1 MLYTLVSFQSW
12 RRTTVKCL
20 DGVPP
25 SGRVSS
31 RNLHLTHAHTHL
43 SKKHKSKL
51 TALSFRVSA
60 MPQTM
65 WYGHSWN

>member
-1 MLYTLVSFQSW
+1 MLYTLVSFRLW

-20 DGVPP
+20 GGVLP
-25 SGRVSS
+25 SGIVSS
-31 RNLHLTHAHTHL
+31 HNQQLTHARTHL
-43 SKKHKSKL
+43 SKKHNSKL
-51 TALSFRVSA
+51 TDLSFRVSA